1 MTLTAA
7 MEHDLQVR
15 GITDASID
23 REELRQ
29 RAAMRE
35 QAALHLADLRREH
48 VTPLKSFWQPAS
60 SPNGWAWPRVEELHL
75 ASVSLFG
82 DSFFGAIVRI
92 LHSVW
97 SGVSR
102 RDHGSPAQVRKP
114 AGQDP

>member
-1 MTLTAA
+1 
-7 MEHDLQVR
+7 
-15 GITDASID
+15 
-23 REELRQ
+23 
-29 RAAMRE
+29 
-35 QAALHLADLRREH
+35 
-48 VTPLKSFWQPAS
+48 
-60 SPNGWAWPRVEELHL
+60 L